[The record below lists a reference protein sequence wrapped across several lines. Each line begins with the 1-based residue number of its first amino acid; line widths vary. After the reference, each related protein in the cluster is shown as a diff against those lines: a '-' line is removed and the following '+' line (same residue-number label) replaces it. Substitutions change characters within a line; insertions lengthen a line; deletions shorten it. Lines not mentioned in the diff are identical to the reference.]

1 MNELNIESITRFCY
15 SWKIKEFSLFGSY
28 LRDDFTPQSDIDILI
43 DLPQN
48 HGLGLFELVRMKE
61 ELEKMLG
68 RKVDLLT
75 KNSILRSK
83 NSIRRNEILKSHKVI
98 YES

>member
-1 MNELNIESITRFCY
+1 MNELNIESIKSFCY
-15 SWKIKEFSLFGSY
+15 PWKIKEFSLFGSY
-28 LRDDFTPQSDIDILI
+28 LRNDFSPQSDVAILI

-48 HGLGLFELVRMKE
+48 HDLGLFEFVRMKE

-75 KNSILRSK
+75 KSSILKSK
-83 NSIRRNEILKSHKVI
+83 NSIRRDEILKSHKVI
-98 YES
+98 YGS

>member
-1 MNELNIESITRFCY
+1 MDELNSETITSFCH
-15 SWKIKEFSLFGSY
+15 SWKIKEFSFFGSY
-28 LRDDFTPQSDIDILI
+28 LRDDFTPQSDVDILI

-48 HGLGLFELVRMKE
+48 HGLGLFEFVRMKE

-75 KNSILRSK
+75 KSSVLKSK
-83 NSIRRNEILKSHKVI
+83 NSIRRDEILKSHKVI

>member
-1 MNELNIESITRFCY
+1 MTELNVESITHFCH

-48 HGLGLFELVRMKE
+48 HGLGLFEFVRMKE

-75 KNSILRSK
+75 KNSILKSK
-83 NSIRRNEILKSHKVI
+83 NSIRRDEILKSHKVI

>member
-1 MNELNIESITRFCY
+1 MDELNIETITSFCR

-28 LRDDFTPQSDIDILI
+28 LRDDFTPQSDVDILI

-75 KNSILRSK
+75 KGSIMKSK
-83 NSIRRNEILKSHKVI
+83 NSIRRDEILKSHKVL
-98 YES
+98 YVS

>member
-1 MNELNIESITRFCY
+1 MDELNSETITNFCR

-43 DLPQN
+43 DLPPN
-48 HGLGLFELVRMKE
+48 HGLGLFEFVRMKE
-61 ELEKMLG
+61 ELEKILG

-75 KNSILRSK
+75 KKSILKSR
-83 NSIRRNEILKSHKVI
+83 NSMRRDEILKSHKVI